1 VTDHPTP
8 EALAALAKS
17 LRNAADLYE
26 RDMIGGPDWYR
37 DLRQAA
43 DALEAQQR
51 QLAVARRLTH
61 AVERFL
67 LKLAPI
73 ESRVIG
79 ERTEDNLAVVR
90 EALREALEAGLTE
103 NTSAESAPIG
113 KNICG
118 LAEGGDRARLVAA
131 LRAVR
136 QRSAAV
142 TWDFFAEAPE
152 VQAVLPLL
160 AEPAEPEGGTDG

>member
-1 VTDHPTP
+1 
-8 EALAALAKS
+8 
-17 LRNAADLYE
+17 
-26 RDMIGGPDWYR
+26 
-37 DLRQAA
+37 
-43 DALEAQQR
+43 
-51 QLAVARRLTH
+51 VARRLTH